1 MNHPPHQDPGE
12 HGRQHRRALLQRR
25 HLHPPHRQLRG
36 RLQGHADGDL
46 RYLTSCKWRWKK
58 KKSESCDCWSAK
70 IYEAAIDWPIS
81 LTDSIGDGLSVL
93 GLSEVDAG
101 ASHPSL
107 SLLHYEAS
115 WIFPYAGR
123 GKTQTL
129 KWGLC
134 RNSHELVTFMSL
146 FFSTSLVWKL
156 RATIQDVLREL
167 NCIKGFSTYILTL
180 YSLLILP
187 NNTSGLDLS
196 DAWCVVCSHSLN
208 YLSLK

>member
-1 MNHPPHQDPGE
+1 MNHPPPSGSWWTWTTTSSSITPTKTPSSSTSTATRTPTRSRWRRSEIPHELKVETGE
-12 HGRQHRRALLQRR
+12 
-25 HLHPPHRQLRG
+25 
-36 RLQGHADGDL
+36 
-46 RYLTSCKWRWKK
+46 
-58 KKSESCDCWSAK
+58 KSESCDCWSAK

-81 LTDSIGDGLSVL
+81 LTDSIGDSLSVL

-115 WIFPYAGR
+115 WIFPYTGQ

-134 RNSHELVTFMSL
+134 RNSHELATFMSL

-156 RATIQDVLREL
+156 RAMIQDVLHEL

-196 DAWCVVCSHSLN
+196 DAWCSVCSHSLD
-208 YLSLK
+208 YLFLK